1 LVERERHA
9 APHVFSIFCSQ
20 TGLEKRSFMNI
31 ITDNDLPIKQKT
43 IIAIGNFDGV
53 HIGHRLLIK
62 TMAELAEEKKLD
74 GIVFTFAQNPKNLL
88 TSGEVK
94 YLTGTEDKMR
104 FLSEYGAKNI
114 YFADFADIGG
124 LSPEEFTD
132 NILVRKFNADTV
144 ICGFDFRFG
153 KGRAGSAEDLE
164 KLLARHGVRCVITP
178 AVYFEGKPVS
188 STEIRRLL
196 SVGDVER
203 AEKLLGRP
211 YCFTLP
217 VIHGRQIGRSL
228 GFPTINQVFPEYRV
242 IPAYGVYAV
251 ECVANG
257 VVYKGIAN
265 IGIRPTVCKTGDC
278 PVCETH
284 LFDFSGDLYNQAV
297 RVSLKKRLR
306 QEIKFDSLDQ
316 LKDQIQSDIKA
327 AKEYFLNQH

>member
-1 LVERERHA
+1 
-9 APHVFSIFCSQ
+9 
-20 TGLEKRSFMNI
+20 MNI
-31 ITDNDLPIKQKT
+31 ITDNDLPIMHKT
-43 IIAIGNFDGV
+43 IISIGNFDGV

-62 TMAELAEEKKLD
+62 TLASQSAEKQLD

-114 YFADFADIGG
+114 YFADFAEIGG

-132 NILVRKFNADTV
+132 NILVKKFNADTV
-144 ICGFDFRFG
+144 ICGYDFRFG

-164 KLLARHGVRCVITP
+164 RLLGRHGIKCIITP
-178 AVYFEGKPVS
+178 AVYYEGQPVS

-196 SVGDVER
+196 SEGDVEK
-203 AEKLLGRP
+203 AEALLGRS

-251 ECVANG
+251 VCEANG
-257 VVYKGIAN
+257 NTYNGIAN
-265 IGIRPTVCKTGDC
+265 IGIRPTVSKSGDS

-284 LFDFSGDLYNQAV
+284 LFGFSGDLYNHAV

-306 QEIKFDSLDQ
+306 QEIKFNSLDQ
-316 LKDQIQSDIKA
+316 LKEQIKTDMQA
-327 AKEYFLNQH
+327 AEEYFSK

>member
-1 LVERERHA
+1 
-9 APHVFSIFCSQ
+9 
-20 TGLEKRSFMNI
+20 MNI
-31 ITDNDLPIKQKT
+31 ITDNDLPIMLKT
-43 IIAIGNFDGV
+43 IISIGNFDGV

-62 TMAELAEEKKLD
+62 TLASQSAEKQLD

-114 YFADFADIGG
+114 YFADFAEIGG

-132 NILVRKFNADTV
+132 NILVKKFNADTV
-144 ICGFDFRFG
+144 ICGYDFRFG

-164 KLLARHGVRCVITP
+164 RLLGRHGIKCIITP
-178 AVYFEGKPVS
+178 AVYYEGQPVS

-196 SVGDVER
+196 SEGDVEK
-203 AEKLLGRP
+203 AEALLGRP

-251 ECVANG
+251 VCEANG
-257 VVYKGIAN
+257 NTYNGIAN
-265 IGIRPTVCKTGDC
+265 IGIRPTVSKSGDS

-284 LFDFSGDLYNQAV
+284 LFGFSGDLYNHAV

-306 QEIKFDSLDQ
+306 QEIKFNSLDQ
-316 LKDQIQSDIKA
+316 LKEQIKTDMQA
-327 AKEYFLNQH
+327 AEEYFSK